1 MFVFIILI
9 ALFVSLSTST
19 SVVPQDK
26 DQESYY
32 RRATEF
38 LPTMDEGQVHEA
50 LRRFCHPFRYICPKE
65 QYAIGRPALHKWNMS
80 AVMESETI
88 KDLHAGKFNITN
100 VAAAFM
106 KEFCCL
112 EEPCLSKC
120 GIYRRGEAAIVKNF
134 PENSYAL
141 LLINDKIINFYKKY
155 IIRNL
160 RKNGMSTDRKL
171 YSEEIE
177 ELLAYLRNNDERLS
191 AMVDKIEK
199 EILRDDD

>member
-106 KEFCCL
+106 
-112 EEPCLSKC
+112 
-120 GIYRRGEAAIVKNF
+120 
-134 PENSYAL
+134 
-141 LLINDKIINFYKKY
+141 FYKKY